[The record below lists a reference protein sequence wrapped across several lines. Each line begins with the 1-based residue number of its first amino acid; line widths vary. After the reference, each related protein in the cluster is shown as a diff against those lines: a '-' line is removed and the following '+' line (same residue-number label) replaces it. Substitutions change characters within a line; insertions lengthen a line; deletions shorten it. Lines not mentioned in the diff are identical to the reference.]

1 MLACDIFCFPSITK
15 NEAFG
20 IALAE
25 GMYFEKPAVTF
36 TIPGSGVNYVNLNG
50 VTGLEAENRNYEK
63 YAEAIKLLADNEEM
77 RAVYG
82 KAARER
88 VVNNFLYENFAKN
101 AKALL
106 SEVCK

>member
-1 MLACDIFCFPSITK
+1 
-15 NEAFG
+15 
-20 IALAE
+20 
-25 GMYFEKPAVTF
+25 
-36 TIPGSGVNYVNLNG
+36 
-50 VTGLEAENRNYEK
+50 
-63 YAEAIKLLADNEEM
+63 M